1 MVRFESADEQAA
13 RAQSEQAAP
22 DLAPVTYLPG
32 ATPGMKRRSP
42 LEGRARAA
50 ASDGATIVSFPAGS
64 GGVHQKGRNGAGF
77 DTEPDAGTEPDAD
90 AEIAAEGD
98 SAERDR
104 AERLLLQ
111 RLRGR
116 SLSAAEARTVLR
128 ETDVGDDEVEE
139 IVERFTELH
148 YIDEARLAE
157 QIIHSHHERKGLG
170 RTGVEAEMRRRK
182 IVPDVILEKLEE
194 IPDDEEERATEL
206 ALKRV
211 AQLERFDEQTIDRR
225 LTGFLMRKGYSSSA
239 VRVAVKAAL
248 ASRGRPGSSVRFR

>member
-13 RAQSEQAAP
+13 REQSHAAD

-32 ATPGMKRRSP
+32 AAPGMKRRSP
-42 LEGRARAA
+42 LEGRARRDTTESAA
-50 ASDGATIVSFPAGS
+50 VVALPVATAGD
-64 GGVHQKGRNGAGF
+64 A
-77 DTEPDAGTEPDAD
+77 PDAGIESDD
-90 AEIAAEGD
+90 DSAAER
-98 SAERDR
+98 ER
-104 AERLLLQ
+104 AESLLLK

-116 SLSAAEARTVLR
+116 SLSAHEAKAVLR
-128 ETDVGDDEVEE
+128 ETDVDESEVEE

-148 YIDEARLAE
+148 YIDEVKLAE

-170 RTGVEAEMRRRK
+170 RSGVEAEMRRRK
-182 IVPDVILEKLEE
+182 LPPDVILEKLEE

-211 AQLERFDEQTIDRR
+211 PQLERFDEQTIDRR

-239 VRVAVKAAL
+239 VRGAVKAAL
-248 ASRGRPGSSVRFR
+248 AARGRGGSSVRFR

>member
-13 RAQSEQAAP
+13 RAQPEQAVE

-42 LEGRARAA
+42 LDGRARVGAA
-50 ASDGATIVSFPAGS
+50 DGAAVVALPVAS
-64 GGVHQKGRNGAGF
+64 GGGQHEARQG
-77 DTEPDAGTEPDAD
+77 TELEREPDAD
-90 AEIAAEGD
+90 AEIAAER
-98 SAERDR
+98 ER

-116 SLSAAEARTVLR
+116 SLSAAEARAVLR

-148 YIDEARLAE
+148 YIDEAKLAE
-157 QIIHSHHERKGLG
+157 QIIHSHHARKGLG

-211 AQLERFDEQTIDRR
+211 AQLERFDEKTIDRR

-239 VRVAVKAAL
+239 VRTAVKAAL

>member
-13 RAQSEQAAP
+13 RAPGAVEE
-22 DLAPVTYLPG
+22 LAPVTYLPG

-42 LEGRARAA
+42 LEGRTRGADPEGAA
-50 ASDGATIVSFPAGS
+50 VVPLPVGPFGIRDEGREATGFEFEP
-64 GGVHQKGRNGAGF
+64 GV
-77 DTEPDAGTEPDAD
+77 DPDAEV
-90 AEIAAEGD
+90 AAER
-98 SAERDR
+98 ER

-116 SLSAAEARTVLR
+116 SLSAAEARGVLR

-170 RTGVEAEMRRRK
+170 RSGVEAEMRRRK
-182 IVPDVILEKLEE
+182 ILPEVILEKLEE

-225 LTGFLMRKGYSSSA
+225 LTGFLLRKGYSSSA
-239 VRVAVKAAL
+239 VRGAVKAAL
-248 ASRGRPGSSVRFR
+248 ASRGRPSSSVRFR